1 MDCNK
6 EEALR
11 AKVISEKKMQ
21 SGDFIGARRIAQ
33 RAQQL
38 FPDLENISQLLTVCD
53 VHCSAQNKI
62 YGTEMDWYGILKV
75 EQAADDAIIKK
86 QYRKLALLL
95 HPDKNKFA
103 GAEAA
108 FKLIG
113 EANRILSDQ
122 GKRSAYD
129 MKYRVSLKHTAPK
142 PPPHQLNRN
151 SFVRKQYGVQNNF
164 PNVANPHGISLNPHQ
179 QTQPGLS
186 DGQQTFWT
194 CCPFCS
200 IRYQY
205 YRDIMNRVLRCQ
217 TCQKSFIAYDLGA
230 QSVPPGA
237 TWSQPAFSLH
247 NEVPNQCPIKVK
259 TQSPAMKPGSMGSQ
273 GSFNSKTAGPD
284 LVKKKRC
291 ADEAI
296 GGSKTN
302 GKEDDNV
309 DVGSK
314 KGVRMPKSDADKPRK
329 SGSSRRNTSRK
340 RKNLPVES
348 SESCQTSSSEDAK
361 EAAIAQEKG
370 AVPSGENSE
379 FNIGHQP
386 RRSSRKK
393 QHVYYNE
400 SVSDDDDFVSPPKK
414 ARMDGSLGT
423 GEERKDKPLDDGVPK
438 TCNTAGF
445 TSVVDVG
452 KENIK
457 QKENVPLEETVVKRK
472 SEAGGC
478 MINGKAAA
486 TADDNDERCKGSV
499 NSEPNSCPDV
509 THEPVSLE
517 CLDCDFS
524 DFDKDKREDCFSVD
538 QIWAI
543 YDPIDGMPRFYAR
556 IRKVFAPEF
565 KLRFTWLEPSPDDAS
580 EIAWVKNELPYACG
594 KFTYGQTE
602 ETADLPMFSHQV
614 HGEKGGIRNSYFVYP
629 RKGETWAIYKNWN
642 TDWSSNP
649 EIHRKYEFEYV
660 EILSD
665 FVPDAGIG
673 VAYLGKVKGFVSLFR
688 QSVQHGIVL
697 FQIPPSELLRFSHR
711 IPSFKMT
718 GSEGEGVPKGSF
730 ELDPA
735 ALPNNLNDFSGNDD
749 LKMEKESVNA
759 GVNGSCTKSPE
770 NEMKSM
776 NNPTMVKPMKHEE
789 NDTERETSELRRSP
803 RELNGLYK
811 KDGQV
816 NQSECANQAEI
827 GDKNHGD
834 LTQSKGS
841 IYVNLADERINTP
854 KKHEKDDLET
864 GNFKLRRSPR
874 ALNKKH
880 SQVNASQFMVEEQ
893 TDRHIVHVKDDH
905 HGSVAHPKGS
915 ISSCQYDEKIP
926 LHVKGQSSNSFTKN
940 AIVSASISSNKILE
954 AQFYDFSGEKS
965 EEKFQTGQLWALYSE
980 VDRMPKNYAQV
991 KKIEPTPSFR
1001 LHVVFLEACSPP
1013 KDMVQPVCCGT
1024 FKLKNG
1030 KTKVFPRAD
1039 FSHQIRAESIG
1050 KNKFA
1055 ILPIKGQVWALYKNW
1070 ENNLMCSDIVNCKYD
1085 IVEVLEDNDHSTKV
1099 SVLLPL
1105 NGFKSVYKAPRRQR
1119 SSTGIMDI
1127 PRDELPR
1134 FSHQIPA
1141 VRHTGENDARLAD
1154 CWELDPASVPGIL
1167 VCLD

>member
-151 SFVRKQYGVQNNF
+151 SFVRKQYG
-164 PNVANPHGISLNPHQ
+164 
-179 QTQPGLS
+179 TQP
-186 DGQQTFWT
+186 
-194 CCPFCS
+194 
-200 IRYQY
+200 
-205 YRDIMNRVLRCQ
+205 VLRCQ

-259 TQSPAMKPGSMGSQ
+259 TQSPAMNPGSMGSQ
-273 GSFNSKTAGPD
+273 GSFN
-284 LVKKKRC
+284 
-291 ADEAI
+291 
-296 GGSKTN
+296 N
-302 GKEDDNV
+302 GNV

-314 KGVRMPKSDADKPRK
+314 KGVRMP
-329 SGSSRRNTSRK
+329 N
-340 RKNLPVES
+340 
-348 SESCQTSSSEDAK
+348 EDAK

-370 AVPSGENSE
+370 VVPSGENSE

-438 TCNTAGF
+438 TCNTA
-445 TSVVDVG
+445 
-452 KENIK
+452 
-457 QKENVPLEETVVKRK
+457 
-472 SEAGGC
+472 AGGC

-486 TADDNDERCKGSV
+486 TADDNDE
-499 NSEPNSCPDV
+499 
-509 THEPVSLE
+509 SLE

-580 EIAWVKNELPYACG
+580 EIAWVKNELPYAC
-594 KFTYGQTE
+594 
-602 ETADLPMFSHQV
+602 
-614 HGEKGGIRNSYFVYP
+614 GGIRNSYFVYP

-711 IPSFKMT
+711 IPSFRMT

-735 ALPNNLNDFSGNDD
+735 ALPNNLNDFS
-749 LKMEKESVNA
+749 
-759 GVNGSCTKSPE
+759 
-770 NEMKSM
+770 
-776 NNPTMVKPMKHEE
+776 
-789 NDTERETSELRRSP
+789 
-803 RELNGLYK
+803 
-811 KDGQV
+811 
-816 NQSECANQAEI
+816 AEI

-864 GNFKLRRSPR
+864 
-874 ALNKKH
+874 
-880 SQVNASQFMVEEQ
+880 
-893 TDRHIVHVKDDH
+893 
-905 HGSVAHPKGS
+905 GS

-1105 NGFKSVYKAPRRQR
+1105 N
-1119 SSTGIMDI
+1119 
-1127 PRDELPR
+1127 
-1134 FSHQIPA
+1134 
-1141 VRHTGENDARLAD
+1141 D